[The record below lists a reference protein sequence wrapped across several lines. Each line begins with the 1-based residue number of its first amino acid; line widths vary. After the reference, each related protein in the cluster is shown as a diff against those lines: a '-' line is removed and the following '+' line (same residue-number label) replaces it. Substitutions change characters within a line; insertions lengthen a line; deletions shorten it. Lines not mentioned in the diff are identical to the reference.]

1 MSENADIYRI
11 STSDNREIVL
21 VGTAHISQA
30 SKELVKETIE
40 AEKPDTVCVELDAG
54 RMQSLK
60 DPDRWKNT
68 DLKSV
73 IKNKQ
78 LATLHPGDIAFH
90 RNRVRHGLGVQP
102 LVTDSAL
109 DGGNGHG
116 VFQKEQ
122 VIGENVGRDAVRI
135 GLELRGQ
142 LLDLS
147 ARLGKGR
154 PIAD

>member
-1 MSENADIYRI
+1 MLERRIAAAQQDSHHAGLDVLDVPLAFAEIFVLHLGEHRAEVVRRTAD
-11 STSDNREIVL
+11 
-21 VGTAHISQA
+21 
-30 SKELVKETIE
+30 
-40 AEKPDTVCVELDAG
+40 C
-54 RMQSLK
+54 
-60 DPDRWKNT
+60 
-68 DLKSV
+68 
-73 IKNKQ
+73 
-78 LATLHPGDIAFH
+78 
-90 RNRVRHGLGVQP
+90 GLGVEM
-102 LVTDSAL
+102 LVPDPTL
-109 DGGNGHG
+109 HGGIGHG